1 MFKSG
6 YLLSY
11 WWTLKVRSCLCDFC
25 CIYKYSF
32 FVSSFPFLRN
42 MQHREQ
48 VPRSHEI
55 QLVNFFLWLSKNLSK
70 ANDEFH
76 LFLSESN
83 TVINLMWS
91 IEVPFLH
98 VDFKFPT
105 FHLATIGFL
114 WTIKNILFVYV
125 SALYSVVLIC
135 LFSFPPCSLSMAAVN
150 HKSWNHIKYSL
161 HICSSKLFWLLQFPD
176 FPF

>member
-76 LFLSESN
+76 LFLSENN

-98 VDFKFPT
+98 VDFKFPI

-114 WTIKNILFVYV
+114 WKIKNNH
-125 SALYSVVLIC
+125 LIC
-135 LFSFPPCSLSMAAVN
+135 LCFCTLFCCTHLFVLFPT
-150 HKSWNHIKYSL
+150 
-161 HICSSKLFWLLQFPD
+161 LFIVYGCI
-176 FPF
+176 